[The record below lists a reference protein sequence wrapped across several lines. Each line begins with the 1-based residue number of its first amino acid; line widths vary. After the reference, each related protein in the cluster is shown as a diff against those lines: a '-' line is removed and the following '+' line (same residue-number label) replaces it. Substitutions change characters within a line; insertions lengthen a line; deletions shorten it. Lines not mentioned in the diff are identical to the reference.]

1 MGRTSYSF
9 SAMLTEL
16 AHKPIYRYDK
26 LDLTEQDID
35 DVLPGGLQ
43 NHRFNSGTDDIIAT
57 TANIES
63 EALTNRDF
71 TPMDANSVPLIT
83 LNGESSITLEVIH
96 EKYIES
102 GATSNQ
108 NSTVSI
114 DSSNVDSNTPGTYT
128 VYYTAINKLGGSNS
142 ITRTVIYQDTTA
154 PVIKLSGERKV
165 YHDERFSVYTDKGAT
180 ADTGETVTIDSSNLD
195 ANTVG
200 TYTIYYTSTDSSNN
214 VGTAQRTVIVR
225 DTTPPVIILNGDNP
239 LYLEKDF
246 ETYSEPGATADTGED
261 VVIDSANVSANILGT
276 YTVYYTAIDSSNNIG
291 SNTRTIIT
299 RDTVAP
305 NVFVTSNISGDINI
319 YLEHNV
325 DTYTELGATT
335 DTGETV
341 TIYNSN
347 VDSNTLGRY
356 TVFYEA
362 SDISEN
368 LGSNSRVVSVAY
380 NGCTEIDS
388 HYVMGSEISGGY
400 GDRLASLGQ
409 TVAISRD
416 GFIVAVS
423 SRRREYVKVYS
434 YDGSTWS
441 QMGSTLESTPGEY
454 SYESGF
460 GASIS
465 LSDSGDTIFI
475 SSENETV
482 GIALGRVFSYDGSD
496 WNQVGDTLRQNDRFY
511 TGNRLNN
518 TGISSDGNRV
528 ALMSGGTRGVFEYSS
543 DSGNYEKIVDKRI
556 LVSSNSPGFT
566 LMTSDGT
573 ATLTG
578 DPNYNSNDGVF
589 KHYSSTFNTLIYGQS
604 GYGNETGFSAAIT
617 DNALQLYL
625 GEPGFDFGRG
635 RVRIMYRN
643 ELNEEWS
650 EWTTIE
656 GENNGDRFGET
667 VSVSSNGDMLA
678 IGSPNHSTV
687 GAVYFYDYNADL
699 DDYDL
704 FESYDGSAQRK
715 FSQSL
720 ALSKNGRVFV
730 GGSRYDSSTNENGYI
745 QLYRAGCA
753 K

>member
-1 MGRTSYSF
+1 
-9 SAMLTEL
+9 
-16 AHKPIYRYDK
+16 
-26 LDLTEQDID
+26 
-35 DVLPGGLQ
+35 
-43 NHRFNSGTDDIIAT
+43 
-57 TANIES
+57 
-63 EALTNRDF
+63 
-71 TPMDANSVPLIT
+71 
-83 LNGESSITLEVIH
+83 
-96 EKYIES
+96 
-102 GATSNQ
+102 
-108 NSTVSI
+108 
-114 DSSNVDSNTPGTYT
+114 
-128 VYYTAINKLGGSNS
+128 
-142 ITRTVIYQDTTA
+142 
-154 PVIKLSGERKV
+154 
-165 YHDERFSVYTDKGAT
+165 
-180 ADTGETVTIDSSNLD
+180 
-195 ANTVG
+195 
-200 TYTIYYTSTDSSNN
+200 
-214 VGTAQRTVIVR
+214 
-225 DTTPPVIILNGDNP
+225 
-239 LYLEKDF
+239 
-246 ETYSEPGATADTGED
+246 
-261 VVIDSANVSANILGT
+261 
-276 YTVYYTAIDSSNNIG
+276 
-291 SNTRTIIT
+291 
-299 RDTVAP
+299 
-305 NVFVTSNISGDINI
+305 
-319 YLEHNV
+319 
-325 DTYTELGATT
+325 
-335 DTGETV
+335 
-341 TIYNSN
+341 
-347 VDSNTLGRY
+347 
-356 TVFYEA
+356 
-362 SDISEN
+362 
-368 LGSNSRVVSVAY
+368 
-380 NGCTEIDS
+380 
-388 HYVMGSEISGGY
+388 
-400 GDRLASLGQ
+400 
-409 TVAISRD
+409 
-416 GFIVAVS
+416 
-423 SRRREYVKVYS
+423 
-434 YDGSTWS
+434 
-441 QMGSTLESTPGEY
+441 MGSTLESTPGEY